1 MLVFTLTWFNSIP
14 SSAAD
19 KGPLSPEQSLAAIQ
33 VEPGLRLEL
42 VAAEPLTASPVAV
55 AWDEQGRLFVAEN
68 RGYPV
73 GPGTNQ
79 PLVGVIAML
88 EDANR
93 DGRMDKRTEFAT
105 GLNYPNGLMPWR
117 GGFFVTDSP
126 DIYYLKD
133 TNGDGRADVR
143 KVVLTGFM
151 TNSTTQLRVSH
162 PTLGLDGWVY
172 LTAGLTGGNVTSP
185 EHPERPAVKF
195 TKSESRFHPDTFE
208 FEVEPGQG
216 QFGLAFDDFGR
227 RFICSNRNPLQ
238 HVVLHPRYLKRNP
251 HLAFSDTVQDVAPP
265 GDAAKVWPL
274 SEDHTTA
281 AFIPGLMSTPHAG
294 TFTSACGISIYRG
307 SALPPEMYGN
317 AFICEPAQNL
327 VQRQIIEPDGP
338 TFKSR
343 PATPGRDCLATRD
356 TWFRPVFTANGPD
369 GALYLCDM
377 YRKVIDHP
385 QYLPEHIRGSMDF
398 EAGKAMGRI
407 YRLTAANSKFQIPNS
422 KFQLAKASSKDL
434 VAALNADN
442 GWTRDAAF
450 RLLMERKDQ
459 HAVSALKSQIT
470 NVKSTKPRS
479 RAAVLE
485 LMEAMSI
492 LDDKTLL
499 TAIDDPSAEV
509 AQRAL
514 LITEPRIEVSPELAK
529 RVKEVLYDR
538 GVQFHAALILSAL
551 PDGFSARVLGY
562 VADLYAT
569 NRWSRA
575 ALLIGVG
582 DNSELFFQSMLWQSR
597 NVSSRPGTADGLQFK
612 KKFGPRT
619 MVHAP
624 AGYGFTQVIVP
635 KLEDDFSWMTPLM
648 SDLGQVLGASMD
660 PVRLRVNIE
669 KGLALNHSTDG
680 PWQMAFL
687 TGVANG
693 ARSRGLA
700 KGGQSALMSLVAGDT
715 PEARQAALR
724 VTELMQRARELAGN
738 TSLPVTDRVAAIE
751 LLGHGDFA
759 QSGATLQGL
768 LNLQTPAEVQVAAV
782 RALAQMPDDSVAA
795 GFLAKWR
802 AYTPPVRDAVLNALL
817 SQARFLPSLL
827 EAVEKGVVQPW
838 AIPANRRNSLLKHK
852 DAAIRTRAEKAF
864 ADSQGG
870 DRMKVYEEHKDVL
883 KLKGNGRNGHA
894 MFTKACASCHRY
906 NNEGAQVGPD
916 LSGVRLQPA
925 DALLLHIIA
934 PNVEIYPGFTA
945 YEVETK
951 DGRTITG
958 LLTSETPTS
967 ITLRAA
973 QGVEETILRAN
984 LASFSA
990 TSLSLMPQELE
1001 KTMTKQELADLLAFL
1016 KGE

>member
-1 MLVFTLTWFNSIP
+1 MNGFAALVTADLRRRIVTVARAFAFSHRRRRVTAVALLCACSAP
-14 SSAAD
+14 AAD
-19 KGPLSPEQSLAAIQ
+19 TQPLPSEQSLASIQ

-42 VAAEPLTASPVAV
+42 IAAEPLTASPVAI
-55 AWDEQGRLFVAEN
+55 AWDERGRLFVAEN
-68 RGYPV
+68 RGYPT

-79 PLVGVIAML
+79 PPAGVIAML
-88 EDANR
+88 EDTNR

-117 GGFFVTDSP
+117 GGFFVTDAP
-126 DIYYLKD
+126 DVWFLKD
-133 TNGDGRADVR
+133 TNGDGKADLR

-195 TKSESRFHPDTFE
+195 TKSDSRFHPDTFE

-238 HVVLHPRYLKRNP
+238 HVVLHPRHLKRNP
-251 HLAFSDTVQDVAPP
+251 HLAFSDTVQDVAPH

-281 AFIPGLMSTPHAG
+281 AFIPSLMSTPHAG

-327 VQRQIIEPDGP
+327 VQRQVIEPDGP
-338 TFKSR
+338 TFKSH

-369 GALYLCDM
+369 GALYICDM

-385 QYLPEHIRGSMDF
+385 QYLPEHIRGGMDF

-407 YRLTAANSKFQIPNS
+407 YRLTAANSKSEIRNP
-422 KFQLAKASSKDL
+422 KLAGASSKEL
-434 VAALNADN
+434 VTALNADN

-450 RLLMERKDQ
+450 RLLLEKKDKQAERLLLDVVKRLNQAKPGKANVAATVAAMRLLHLRDTFFNSDAMS
-459 HAVSALKSQIT
+459 HALAAKAAEAVEMAVQLFDEEKHHLKNLTGLESFPDARVRFLFSLAWGAT
-470 NVKSTKPRS
+470 DHPRKAGEL
-479 RAAVLE
+479 AAV
-485 LMEAMSI
+485 
-492 LDDKTLL
+492 
-499 TAIDDPSAEV
+499 AI
-509 AQRAL
+509 R
-514 LITEPRIEVSPELAK
+514 
-529 RVKEVLYDR
+529 
-538 GVQFHAALILSAL
+538 
-551 PDGFSARVLGY
+551 DGA
-562 VADLYAT
+562 

-575 ALLIGVG
+575 AVLSSISGRELELLQALGAG
-582 DNSELFFQSMLWQSR
+582 HAAPSPPAELMHDLGRMLAARLPRDQFAKAVDSG
-597 NVSSRPGTADGLQFK
+597 VSSLGNADQF
-612 KKFGPRT
+612 
-619 MVHAP
+619 
-624 AGYGFTQVIVP
+624 
-635 KLEDDFSWMTPLM
+635 
-648 SDLGQVLGASMD
+648 
-660 PVRLRVNIE
+660 VR
-669 KGLALNHSTDG
+669 
-680 PWQMAFL
+680 MAFV

-693 ARSRGLA
+693 ARSRGLTRS
-700 KGGQSALMSLVAGDT
+700 GQPALMSLVAGDT

-738 TSLPVTDRVAAIE
+738 ASLPVTERVAAIE

-759 QSGATLQGL
+759 QSGAALQGL
-768 LNLQTPAEVQVAAV
+768 LNFQTPAEVQVAAV

-795 GFLAKWR
+795 AFLARWR

-894 MFTKACASCHRY
+894 VFTKACASCHRY

-934 PNVEIYPGFTA
+934 PNAEIYPGFTA

-951 DGRTITG
+951 DGRTLTG
-958 LLTSETPTS
+958 LLASETPTS

-990 TSLSLMPQELE
+990 SNLSLMPQDLE
-1001 KTMTKQELADLLAFL
+1001 RTMTKQELADLLAFL